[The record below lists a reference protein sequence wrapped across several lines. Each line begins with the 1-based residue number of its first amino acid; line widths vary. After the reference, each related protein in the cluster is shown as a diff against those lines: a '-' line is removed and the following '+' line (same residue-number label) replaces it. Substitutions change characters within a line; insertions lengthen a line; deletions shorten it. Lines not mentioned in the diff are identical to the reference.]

1 MFNAKDAMIAK
12 MFMKP
17 TPTPSAQSSV
27 KVSETGKPVEG
38 EGHGTSDDVPAEVV
52 DENDPSGEVTP
63 AKLSKGEFV
72 ITADVVKKLGKGN
85 PELGA
90 AILQQM
96 MDQVNAQSEPEIDQN
111 QVPSGLKSLLGAG

>member
-1 MFNAKDAMIAK
+1 MFTPKDALIAK
-12 MFMKP
+12 MFMTPKP
-17 TPTPSAQSSV
+17 AVPADSSV
-27 KVSETGKPVEG
+27 DVSETGKPIRG
-38 EGHGTSDDVPAEVV
+38 EGTGVSDSVPAEIV
-52 DENDPSGEVTP
+52 DENDPNSRPTP

-96 MDQVNAQSEPEIDQN
+96 MDQISAQSEPEIDEN
-111 QVPSGLKSLLGAG
+111 QVPNGLRSLLGA